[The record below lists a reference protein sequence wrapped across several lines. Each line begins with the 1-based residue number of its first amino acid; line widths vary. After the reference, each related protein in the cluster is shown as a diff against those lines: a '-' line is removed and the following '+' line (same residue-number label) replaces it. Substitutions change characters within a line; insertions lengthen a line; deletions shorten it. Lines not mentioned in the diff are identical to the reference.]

1 MTNEQWD
8 NNRRLFLDK
17 YNKQL
22 PIKLESKYPVNK
34 INPKLQFM
42 KVPDRSIFLL
52 QEFGVAFSENEYLA
66 IKLHDGL
73 YSKGNES
80 YLMAGLPEFSL
91 KTDLPILL
99 HHSDHLATL
108 IEGNLQHQPEIVEV
122 ASTSTRIKS
131 KLTNV
136 NNPVVDE
143 NLKLAFD
150 KIFGE

>member
-1 MTNEQWD
+1 
-8 NNRRLFLDK
+8 
-17 YNKQL
+17 
-22 PIKLESKYPVNK
+22 
-34 INPKLQFM
+34 
-42 KVPDRSIFLL
+42 
-52 QEFGVAFSENEYLA
+52 
-66 IKLHDGL
+66 
-73 YSKGNES
+73 
-80 YLMAGLPEFSL
+80 MAGLPEFSL